1 MESNLIALQLF
12 LDELGQTAKIDT
24 VDDRMSLQKVIYLGQ
39 IFGADLGYRY
49 SWYVRGPYSP
59 SLTQD
64 YYALSGALAAGDR
77 TYQARALNDRLRE
90 CLVRAK
96 NLLQKPQSVTLAT
109 PQWYELLASLDYLKR
124 VSKRNDADAAA
135 IIRAQKPHLANWID
149 AGLRHLSAYAPQY

>member
-1 MESNLIALQLF
+1 MESNLIALKLF

-64 YYALSGALAAGDR
+64 YYALSGAIAAGDKS
-77 TYQARALNDRLRE
+77 YEARALNDRLRN
-90 CLVRAK
+90 CLAGAK
-96 NLLQKPQSVTLAT
+96 NLLQKPPGVTLAT
-109 PQWYELLASLDYLKR
+109 PQWFELIASLDYLKR
-124 VSKRNDADAAA
+124 VSKRSDTDAATVV
-135 IIRAQKPHLANWID
+135 RAQKPHLVPWIA
-149 AGLRHLSAYAPQY
+149 AGLGHLAQYAPQY